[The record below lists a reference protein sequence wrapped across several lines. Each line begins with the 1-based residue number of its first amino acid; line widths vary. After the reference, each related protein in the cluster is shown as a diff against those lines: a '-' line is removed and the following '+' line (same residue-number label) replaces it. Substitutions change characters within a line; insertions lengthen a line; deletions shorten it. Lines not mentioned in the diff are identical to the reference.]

1 MLSHSEFILK
11 ATLVNCLRF
20 NKSNPTHR
28 ISVIS
33 STKESRFEIQVTLNQ
48 AANKHIF
55 WLRQYKKRKCELR
68 LLFWIEF
75 KWVASGKKKIINH
88 TGKMQCDPI
97 PLALITESVGHK
109 DKLSVKMVSLCQIS
123 ICYNVHLKCNNS
135 VSYKFT

>member
-1 MLSHSEFILK
+1 MLSHSEFISK

-48 AANKHIF
+48 AANKHMWAQVIVSSG
-55 WLRQYKKRKCELR
+55 CELR

-75 KWVASGKKKIINH
+75 KWVASGKKK
-88 TGKMQCDPI
+88 
-97 PLALITESVGHK
+97 S
-109 DKLSVKMVSLCQIS
+109 
-123 ICYNVHLKCNNS
+123 
-135 VSYKFT
+135 